1 VFFTGADVPSTSS
14 IDQSAIYSEGD
25 RGCGHGR
32 GRGSGRDRDL
42 KEIVAQ

>member
-1 VFFTGADVPSTSS
+1 VFFTGADVPSTS
-14 IDQSAIYSEGD
+14 IDQSAMYSEGD

-32 GRGSGRDRDL
+32 DRGRDRDL